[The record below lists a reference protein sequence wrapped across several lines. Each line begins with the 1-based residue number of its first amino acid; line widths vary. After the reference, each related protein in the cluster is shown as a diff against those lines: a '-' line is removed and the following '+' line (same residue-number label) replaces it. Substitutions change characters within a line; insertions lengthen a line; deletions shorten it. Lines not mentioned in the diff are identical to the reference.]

1 MKIVEL
7 IGELEDAEC
16 YKSFMKENS
25 DAFFCAGFLI
35 LDLEN
40 ETEQIQLDYF
50 IPREKKIAAFEFPF
64 GQIKIHDDEVKEMA
78 SQNLDIGIDVDDLG
92 PRCRELIKENEG
104 SIVPTKIIAILRDSV
119 WNLTCMDN
127 ALGIVQMKIDAKS
140 GDVLKFD
147 KGSLMDFMGV
157 KKK

>member
-1 MKIVEL
+1 MKIAEL
-7 IGELEDAEC
+7 VGELEDAEC
-16 YKSFMKENS
+16 YKSFMKENP

-50 IPREKKIAAFEFPF
+50 MPREKKIAAFEFPF
-64 GQIKIHDDEVKEMA
+64 ARVKIHDDEVKEITLQ
-78 SQNLDIGIDVDDLG
+78 SLDIGIDVDDLG
-92 PRCRELIKENEG
+92 PRCRELIKENG
-104 SIVPTKIIAILRDSV
+104 GNIVPTKIIAVLKGGI

-127 ALGIVQMKIDAKS
+127 VLGIVQIKIDAGN
-140 GDVLKFD
+140 GDVFSFD
-147 KGSLMDFMGV
+147 KGSLMDFMRV